1 MSLAKSLVLDYRLSI
16 KLQLLIIITY
26 CMVESFSNRGPL
38 RRNELARHLISQ
50 VGLVS
55 ALFTMLSAK
64 EQIVY

>member
-1 MSLAKSLVLDYRLSI
+1 MSLTKSLVCDCRFRI
-16 KLQLLIIITY
+16 KLQLLISITY
-26 CMVESFSNRGPL
+26 FMVESFSNRGPL